1 MVPFS
6 FEKFEAE
13 LQNKVMIY
21 SKERAFNAFLKLIL
35 KYLPFIDQI
44 IPDLLWK
51 LILKIDLD

>member
-1 MVPFS
+1 MVPFP